1 MWHRDSNY
9 VALLAAKDEGELQ
22 KLIDKANQKG
32 IRYVAFY
39 EPDMDN
45 QLTAICFEPTD
56 AARRLTS
63 SIPLALKEKRADLV
77 AA

>member
-9 VALLAAKDEGELQ
+9 VALLAAKDEEELN
-22 KLIDKANQKG
+22 KLIEKAKEKG
-32 IRYVAFY
+32 IKFVAFY
-39 EPDMDN
+39 EPDIDN
-45 QLTAICFEPTD
+45 QLTAVCFEPTD

-63 SIPLALKEKRADLV
+63 SIPLALKEKRMELQ